1 MFGKK
6 KIKKEVSLDFTSD
19 DYKMKDIFDSANLF
33 VANLEYIS
41 DEVTPY
47 GPMVQRT
54 AQKYLFESI
63 NVDGKI
69 RYREIFTGFI
79 ADSKICFVI
88 SFKWSK
94 YEKSKRINKII

>member
-88 SFKWSK
+88 SFK
-94 YEKSKRINKII
+94 